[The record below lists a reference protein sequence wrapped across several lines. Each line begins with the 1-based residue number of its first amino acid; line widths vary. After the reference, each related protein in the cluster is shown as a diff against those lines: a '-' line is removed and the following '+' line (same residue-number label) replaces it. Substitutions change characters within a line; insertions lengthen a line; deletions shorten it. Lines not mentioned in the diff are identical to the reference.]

1 MDVKKKELAD
11 INSIKQNTSNKKE
24 KNESKLEKLYTDT
37 YRSKMPLYSD
47 YVFHKVFGSETE
59 ESNAALIGLL
69 NIILDRQD
77 NPIISIAINNPID
90 LGNLPNDKE
99 TEMDIRAETSSGE
112 ILDIEMQVD
121 NLKFFQNRT
130 LFYAGRLVN
139 SSLNKRQN
147 YGMMKKSI
155 VVAIINGKVFPKE
168 LGYHSIFDV
177 REREKG
183 TLLCD
188 RLEMHFLQLAELDLN
203 KSVEEMSRLE
213 RLGVYLAHA
222 EDESYKD
229 LIQEIC
235 GEEEEIIMAENIY
248 RKVTQDQIDAARAEA
263 RYRYQLQYN
272 TDMYWSKEEGREEGK
287 AEEQRIIAKNFKV
300 AGTPLDVIAQNTGLS
315 IAEIEAL

>member
-1 MDVKKKELAD
+1 MD
-11 INSIKQNTSNKKE
+11 
-24 KNESKLEKLYTDT
+24 KNIYTDT
-37 YRSKMPLYSD
+37 YRARMPLYSD
-47 YVFHKVFGSETE
+47 YVFHRVFGSETE

-69 NIILDRQD
+69 NIILDRRK
-77 NPIISIAINNPID
+77 NPIKSIKINNPID
-90 LGNLPNDKE
+90 LGNLPNNKE
-99 TEMDIRAETSSGE
+99 TEMDIRAETNSGE

-121 NLKFFQNRT
+121 NLKFFRNRV

-155 VVAIINGKVFPKE
+155 VVAIINGKVFPDE

-188 RLEMHFLQLAELDLN
+188 RLELHFLQLTELDLN
-203 KSVEEMSRLE
+203 KTVDEMSSLE

-235 GEEEEIIMAENIY
+235 EEEEEIIMAENVY
-248 RKVTQDQIDAARAEA
+248 REVTQDQIDAARAEA
-263 RYRYQLQYN
+263 RYRYQLRYN

-287 AEEQRIIAKNFKV
+287 AEEKKIIAKALRLKNMP
-300 AGTPLDVIAQNTGLS
+300 TSDISEITGLTS
-315 IAEIEAL
+315 AEIEAL